1 MSLLGNLVSQVAR
14 NAMDPEDAQRNPVN
28 QHTSP
33 RRTGGLG
40 DILGGVLGGSGGQ
53 ADGYNPRQYDRQT
66 DNGFGLDDILGGLTG
81 GGLTGSS
88 QRGDM
93 SSGAGGLGDILGSVL
108 GGQTMGGQTR
118 QSGFGGKGMLIAA
131 LMPMVLNWIKRNG
144 GLSGALSKITGMG
157 YENQAKSW
165 MSNQQ
170 DNDNLD
176 PNEISRLFDDSEIQ
190 QVAAHTGANDT
201 EVRQGLAEL
210 LPEIMNQLTPNGNL
224 DNETEANQEVDQII
238 SQLSSRLGAL
248 K

>member
-14 NAMDPEDAQRNPVN
+14 RAMDPEDAQRNPVN
-28 QHTSP
+28 QRIDP

-40 DILGGVLGGSGGQ
+40 DILGSVLGGGSQTG
-53 ADGYNPRQYDRQT
+53 GYNPRQYDRQP

-81 GGLTGSS
+81 GGLTGGN
-88 QRGDM
+88 QRGGVN
-93 SSGAGGLGDILGSVL
+93 SNAGGLGDILGSVL
-108 GGQTMGGQTR
+108 GGQAMGSQTR
-118 QSGFGGKGMLIAA
+118 KSGFGGKGMLIAA
-131 LMPMVLNWIKRNG
+131 LMPMVLSWIKRNG

-157 YENQAKSW
+157 YENQARSW

-176 PNEISRLFDDSEIQ
+176 PNDISQLFDENEIQ
-190 QVAAHTGANDT
+190 QVAAHTGANDV

-210 LPEIMNQLTPNGNL
+210 LPEVMNQLTPSGNL
-224 DNETEANQEVDQII
+224 DNESEADEEIDQII
-238 SQLSSRLGAL
+238 NQLSSRLGAL

>member
-14 NAMDPEDAQRNPVN
+14 RAMDPEDAQRNPVN
-28 QHTSP
+28 QRIDP

-40 DILGGVLGGSGGQ
+40 DILGSVLGGGSQTG
-53 ADGYNPRQYDRQT
+53 GYNPRQYDRQP

-81 GGLTGSS
+81 GGLTGGN
-88 QRGDM
+88 QRGGVN
-93 SSGAGGLGDILGSVL
+93 SNAGGLGDILGSVL
-108 GGQTMGGQTR
+108 GGQAMGSQTR
-118 QSGFGGKGMLIAA
+118 KSGFGGKGMLIAA
-131 LMPMVLNWIKRNG
+131 LMPMVLSWIKRNG

-157 YENQAKSW
+157 YENQARSW

-176 PNEISRLFDDSEIQ
+176 PNDISQLFDENEIQ
-190 QVAAHTGANDT
+190 QVAAHTGANDV

-210 LPEIMNQLTPNGNL
+210 LPEVMNQLTPSGNL
-224 DNETEANQEVDQII
+224 DNESEANEEIDQII
-238 SQLSSRLGAL
+238 NQLSIRLGAL

>member
-14 NAMDPEDAQRNPVN
+14 SAMAPDDAQRNPVN
-28 QHTSP
+28 QRTSP

-40 DILGGVLGGSGGQ
+40 DILGSVLGGQ
-53 ADGYNPRQYDRQT
+53 AGSNQTGGYNPRQYDRQP

-81 GGLTGSS
+81 GS
-88 QRGDM
+88 QRGGM

-108 GGQTMGGQTR
+108 GGGQR
-118 QSGFGGKGMLIAA
+118 SRGGFGGKGMLIAA
-131 LMPMVLNWIKRNG
+131 LMPMVLSWIQRNG

-157 YENQAKSW
+157 HEQQARSW
-165 MSNQQ
+165 MSNEQ

-176 PNEISRLFDDSEIQ
+176 PNEINRLFDESEIQ
-190 QVAAHTGANDT
+190 QVVAHTGANDS

-210 LPEIMNQLTPNGNL
+210 LPEVMNQLTPNGNL
-224 DNETEANQEVDQII
+224 DNETEANQEIDQIMG
-238 SQLSSRLGAL
+238 QLSSRLGTL

>member
-14 NAMDPEDAQRNPVN
+14 RAMDPEDAQRNPVN
-28 QHTSP
+28 QRIDP

-40 DILGGVLGGSGGQ
+40 DILGSVLGGGSQTG
-53 ADGYNPRQYDRQT
+53 GYNPRQYDRQP

-81 GGLTGSS
+81 GGLTGGN
-88 QRGDM
+88 QRGGVN
-93 SSGAGGLGDILGSVL
+93 SNAGGLGDILGSVL
-108 GGQTMGGQTR
+108 GGQAMGSQTR
-118 QSGFGGKGMLIAA
+118 KSGFGGKGMLIAA
-131 LMPMVLNWIKRNG
+131 LMPMVLSWIKRNG

-157 YENQAKSW
+157 YENQARSW

-176 PNEISRLFDDSEIQ
+176 PNDISQLFDENEIQ
-190 QVAAHTGANDT
+190 QVAAHTGANDV

-210 LPEIMNQLTPNGNL
+210 LPEVMNQLTPSGNL
-224 DNETEANQEVDQII
+224 DNESEANEEIDQII
-238 SQLSSRLGAL
+238 NQLSSRLGAL